1 MSGSQRQ
8 QPPNHFAS
16 HPPSLY
22 MCTAIFHRSCF
33 LLPHASL
40 SLSTGPP
47 CHVDCLPVHQ
57 QQLRA
62 VHSDHV
68 LLLCF
73 AHTTQMA
80 SPAQP
85 PPLRPPFYIV
95 DERWRKCHV
104 TLLLIHTH
112 THTHILVIS
121 RRAITQHSLW
131 TAAYGDD
138 QVRCECRADMACAD
152 AEHLV

>member
-85 PPLRPPFYIV
+85 PPPSPSFLHSRREVEEVPRDTPP
-95 DERWRKCHV
+95 H
-104 TLLLIHTH
+104 THAHTH
-112 THTHILVIS
+112 TYS
-121 RRAITQHSLW
+121 RHQQTRHHSTLALDSRVW
-131 TAAYGDD
+131 RRPSAMRMPSRHGL
-138 QVRCECRADMACAD
+138 CRR
-152 AEHLV
+152 